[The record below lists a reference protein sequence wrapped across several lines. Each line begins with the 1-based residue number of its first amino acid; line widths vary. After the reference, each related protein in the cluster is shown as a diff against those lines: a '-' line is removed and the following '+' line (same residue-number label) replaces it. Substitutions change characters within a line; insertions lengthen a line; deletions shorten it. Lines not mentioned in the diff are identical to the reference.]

1 MAILPIGLTLLSAF
15 FHASWNFLARESN
28 ETDFL
33 LHSGFVIIGLG
44 LIPAIILEFIGTAFP
59 LRVWLY
65 VPISGTF
72 LAVYYLGII
81 QGYRSGDF
89 TVGYPVARDK
99 LCGGAAPI
107 QYCYRSAA
115 SICSTTR
122 TGSQTAFISR
132 GDHYFGCCF
141 DLYLHDK
148 TDTA

>member
-89 TVGYPVARDK
+89 TVVYPVARALPVLLIAFADIEPRRAGIH
-99 LCGGAAPI
+99 C
-107 QYCYRSAA
+107 RS
-115 SICSTTR
+115 S
-122 TGSQTAFISR
+122 G
-132 GDHYFGCCF
+132 
-141 DLYLHDK
+141 DLYL
-148 TDTA
+148 